1 MDVLVIGGTGF
12 IGPFLI
18 RQLAGIGYSVGVFH
32 RGQSQADLPAEH
44 IHGDWHDLPKLNLRA
59 DIVVD
64 LILASG
70 AQAKELMASF
80 HGRARRIV
88 VASSADVYR
97 ACGILHRLEEGL
109 PDPVPLTEES
119 PLRSKPQ
126 TYPREQIEMIKK
138 MVPWWDDAYDKIEVE
153 KAIMN
158 DPDLPGTVLR
168 LPMIYG
174 PGDYARRFHPVLKRI
189 DDGRPFILYEQG
201 WAAWRAPRAYVE
213 NVGAA
218 LRLAVANEEA
228 AGRIYNVAEAPA
240 YSELE
245 WARKI
250 AAATQWKG
258 EFMVLPNDRTPEHL
272 KPPGNTA
279 QHWELDSTRIR
290 WELGYREVVPLDEA
304 IRRTIVWERANP
316 PREFTPHPFDYAAE
330 DAAIAGQSNGI
341 DPS

>member
-18 RQLAGIGYSVGVFH
+18 RQLASIGYSIGVFH
-32 RGQSQADLPAEH
+32 RGRSQADLPAEH
-44 IHGDWHDLPKLNLRA
+44 IYGDWQDLPKLNLRA

-70 AQAKELMASF
+70 AQAKQLMASF
-80 HGRARRIV
+80 HGRARRVV

-97 ACGILHRLEEGL
+97 ACGILHRLEEGP

-258 EFMVLPNDRTPEHL
+258 EFMVLPNDQTPEHL

-290 WELGYREVVPLDEA
+290 CELGYREVVPLDEA
-304 IRRTIVWERANP
+304 IRRTIAWERANP

-330 DAAIAGQSNGI
+330 DAAIARQKNRI
-341 DPS
+341 DAS